1 VSPPDL
7 KALAPAQRTELIYR
21 AARAG
26 LDQQLWQAALG
37 RSDPPVPAA
46 TPLEGSRG
54 NGLSVEALVHAL
66 SADERLTPT
75 LAAPSVGSGPVR
87 LSSGDLRLG
96 SNEAYRPLLQRAAA
110 RTELN
115 PALLASIVDAE
126 AARRSDGSWDPA
138 SRNPRS
144 TASGL
149 GQFITSTWLGEA
161 RRPGS
166 WLATVA
172 EARGWIGP
180 GGNLREGARG
190 ALLALR
196 FDAEASIQA
205 IADHAAA
212 NLKRLRAS
220 GVEFTDLPG
229 QARAAYLAHHLGLGD
244 ALRFLRHGLGEDRAA
259 RLLAAQVGEAV
270 AGRRIADAGSATE
283 AHRSWLLGYVDRRIR
298 PARFANV

>member
-1 VSPPDL
+1 MNTHDL

-37 RSDPPVPAA
+37 RSDPPQPAA
-46 TPLEGSRG
+46 TLLSSSSNELNLES
-54 NGLSVEALVHAL
+54 LVQAL
-66 SADERLTPT
+66 SAEERLAPT
-75 LAAPSVGSGPVR
+75 LAAPSVASEPAR
-87 LSSGDLRLG
+87 LPSGDLRLG
-96 SNEAYRPLLQRAAA
+96 RNEAYRPLLERAAA
-110 RTELN
+110 RTGLDL
-115 PALLASIVDAE
+115 ALLASMVDAE
-126 AARRSDGSWDPA
+126 AARRPDGSWDPA

-144 TASGL
+144 TATGL
-149 GQFITSTWLGEA
+149 GQFIASTWLGEA

-166 WLATVA
+166 WLAAMA
-172 EARGWIGP
+172 EARGWAGP
-180 GGNLREGARG
+180 GGSLREGARG

-212 NLKRLRAS
+212 NLKRLRAV
-220 GVEFTDLPG
+220 GVEPADLRG

-259 RLLAAQVGEAV
+259 RLLAAQIGEAA

-283 AHRSWLLGYVDRRIR
+283 AHRSWLLAYVDRRIR